1 MVKFVNKG
9 ADEYASSCF
18 HVEFKKDCGAL
29 FLPNTRSRM
38 FVALNSRA
46 NCGRVSTED
55 VNG

>member
-1 MVKFVNKG
+1 MVNFVNKG